1 MMCFNHPPASEIRL
15 ERVLYALGDPI
26 RLKIVE
32 SLEKGVE
39 LACSA
44 ASCGLDLA
52 KSTQSYHF
60 RILREAGVIRTRKS
74 GIYYMNSVRRE
85 ELDARFPGLLDA
97 VLAAAAKGCPNAMGA
112 THPPVK

>member
-1 MMCFNHPPASEIRL
+1 MNCFNHPNAADIRL

-39 LACSA
+39 MACSK

-85 ELDARFPGLLDA
+85 DLDSRFPGLLNA
-97 VLAAAAKGCPNAMGA
+97 VLAAYGAAA
-112 THPPVK
+112 

>member
-1 MMCFNHPPASEIRL
+1 MNCLNHPDPADIRL

-39 LACSA
+39 MACSK

-74 GIYYMNSVRRE
+74 GIYYMNSVRRDD
-85 ELDARFPGLLDA
+85 LDARFPGLLNA
-97 VLAAAAKGCPNAMGA
+97 VLAAHASSEAR
-112 THPPVK
+112 

>member
-1 MMCFNHPPASEIRL
+1 MMCFNHPNAADIRL

-32 SLEKGVE
+32 SLERGAE
-39 LACSA
+39 LACSK

-60 RILREAGVIRTRKS
+60 RILREAGIIRTRKA

-85 ELDARFPGLLDA
+85 DLDARFPGLLNA
-97 VLAAAAKGCPNAMGA
+97 VLTAHASSDAG
-112 THPPVK
+112 